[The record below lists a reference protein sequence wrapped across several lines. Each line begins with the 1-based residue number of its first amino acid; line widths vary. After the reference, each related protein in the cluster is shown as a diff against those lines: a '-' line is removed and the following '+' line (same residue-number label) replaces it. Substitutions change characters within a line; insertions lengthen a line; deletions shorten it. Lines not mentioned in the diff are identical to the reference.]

1 MKQTISRSLVCVL
14 AVIAVLVLVS
24 PCGFAE
30 DPPAQALSRR
40 DATTSAMSKRPE
52 LQAAQVEAST
62 AQLRRQAGLIPNP
75 WLFYQ

>member
-1 MKQTISRSLVCVL
+1 
-14 AVIAVLVLVS
+14 
-24 PCGFAE
+24 
-30 DPPAQALSRR
+30 
-40 DATTSAMSKRPE
+40 MSKRPE